1 MFGPNV
7 PVLKFRW
14 IGGRCVRLA
23 LLCGFLV
30 GGTLSFTTSAAAQR
44 QDLLDSAPPPLLV
57 ASKDE
62 LARILA
68 PDDND
73 DKAKLSLESLST
85 HLSNAEAARVA
96 GDYDAVYTELGRFCA
111 IMQRTLSA
119 LLVYDSSGRQDLRA
133 LKRYDIGL
141 RKFVRRLENLRGEL
155 PASHEGFAV
164 QTIHYLQDT
173 RDAAL
178 KPMFADNVVAVPNT
192 DK

>member
-1 MFGPNV
+1 MFGPTV
-7 PVLKFRW
+7 PFLKFRW
-14 IGGRCVRLA
+14 IGGGCFRLA
-23 LLCGFLV
+23 LLCGILV
-30 GGTLSFTTSAAAQR
+30 AGTFSFTTSAAAQNR
-44 QDLLDSAPPPLLV
+44 DLLDSAPPPLLI

-68 PDDND
+68 PRDND
-73 DKAKLSLESLST
+73 DKAKLSLDSLET
-85 HLSNAEAARVA
+85 HLANAEASNAA
-96 GDYDAVYTELGRFCA
+96 GDLDAVYTELGRFCA
-111 IMQRTLSA
+111 VMQRTLSA
-119 LLVYDSSGRQDLRA
+119 LLVYDSSGHQDLRA

-164 QTIHYLQDT
+164 KTIHYLQDT

>member
-14 IGGRCVRLA
+14 IGGRCSRLA
-23 LLCGFLV
+23 RLCGVLV
-30 GGTLSFTTSAAAQR
+30 AGTLFFTTFASAQR
-44 QDLLDSAPPPLLV
+44 PDPLDTAPPPLLL

-62 LARILA
+62 LTRILA
-68 PDDND
+68 PADNE
-73 DKAKLSLESLST
+73 DKAKLSLDLLET
-85 HLSNAEAARVA
+85 HLSNAEAARTA
-96 GDYDAVYTELGRFCA
+96 GDLDAVYRELGGFCA

-119 LLVYDSSGRQDLRA
+119 LLVYDQSGRQDLRA

-141 RKFVRRLENLRGEL
+141 RRFVRRLENLRGEL

-178 KPMFADNVVAVPNT
+178 KPMFADNVVAVPHT